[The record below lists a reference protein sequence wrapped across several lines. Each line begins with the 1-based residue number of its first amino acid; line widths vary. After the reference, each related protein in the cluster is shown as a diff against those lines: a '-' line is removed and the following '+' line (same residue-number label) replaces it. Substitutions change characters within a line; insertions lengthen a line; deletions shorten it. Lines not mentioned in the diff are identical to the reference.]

1 MYLRNEDEGCS
12 CMPSKPSC
20 IDRQLKR
27 PFQIA
32 KVLIIIESLKRD
44 SFIEEVPRLL
54 ALVPIPQLFGKDKAT
69 RFMS

>member
-1 MYLRNEDEGCS
+1 
-12 CMPSKPSC
+12 MPSKPSC

-69 RFMS
+69 HFMS